1 MVFRLRTCLVDGSPT
16 RNVITR
22 KGISR
27 AIKTVYYRPGR
38 SVFAG
43 LPKARAVI
51 GVLALGCFVTG
62 FITAW
67 VLRTGFVMT
76 QISWAQERMERKV
89 RYWQGEAIHARAAA
103 EPALRDPRCASPRH
117 LRRGRR
123 QGDRRAV
130 IGRAS

>member
-1 MVFRLRTCLVDGSPT
+1 VVFRLRTCLVDGSPT
-16 RNVITR
+16 RNVITQ

-27 AIKTVYYRPGR
+27 ATKTVYYRPGR
-38 SVFAG
+38 SLPGTVFAG
-43 LPKARAVI
+43 LPKARAMI

-89 RYWQGEAIHARAAA
+89 RYWQGEAIYARAAA
-103 EPALRDPRCASPRH
+103 EPALRQLAAQDEN
-117 LRRGRR
+117 
-123 QGDRRAV
+123 
-130 IGRAS
+130 